1 VQDVQNR
8 IKNAFGS
15 PISNQNEDSPSLVK
29 IDDVSWL
36 IVEASASK
44 TVTRDAFANPK
55 ARRVVDLFLVQ

>member
-1 VQDVQNR
+1 VQDIQNR

-15 PISNQNEDSPSLVK
+15 PISNQDEGQSEPVR